1 MFFDRFV
8 TPATTEWF
16 SFFYF
21 GYFFLLSAYIFPL
34 LFLGRDEKLLTHFT
48 LSMLIVVCIGQTLYM
63 IVPGFGPY
71 AAFPEAFQHPLQGGF
86 WWHIVDTAVRTNG
99 AHKDI
104 FPSLHTALPLVVWL
118 FTFSRR
124 KLYPFRYVWL
134 PLGFIVVNIILATMF
149 LRWHYVI
156 DVVAGATLAVC
167 AHFIARRVAEWEPK
181 RRQALGLA
189 AAWPQF

>member
-1 MFFDRFV
+1 
-8 TPATTEWF
+8 
-16 SFFYF
+16 
-21 GYFFLLSAYIFPL
+21 
-34 LFLGRDEKLLTHFT
+34 LFHN
-48 LSMLIVVCIGQTLYM
+48 
-63 IVPGFGPY
+63 
-71 AAFPEAFQHPLQGGF
+71 PLQGGM

-124 KLYPFRYVWL
+124 KQAPFRYVWL

-156 DVVAGATLAVC
+156 DVVAGASLALC
-167 AHFIARRVAEWEPK
+167 AHFIALRVAEWEPK

-189 AAWPQF
+189 PAWPQF